1 MLLATLAVPADGLKF
16 LLLVLVGGRLLALG
30 RWSSRLGPTG
40 SGDAPGNTPTPDTAE
55 LPPSEES
62 NPKVWPPSA
71 EEVAASLPF
80 DPALGDL
87 RIRKFYFK
95 KADAIPG
102 PDDPEVFADELNI
115 ELYDPD
121 SGHAWWQSYFVATPQ
136 GLAKLSCCERSPGD
150 TCTHPRFWFFLA
162 TIWRKSGL
170 PLSVG
175 SGRKMSSSKARSR
188 PMRNLFNA
196 LTVRQR
202 YLVSKLQSPLPVPS
216 PPLRSCRAQPFPL
229 ALA

>member
-1 MLLATLAVPADGLKF
+1 MLLATLPVPLDGLKF
-16 LLLVLVGGRLLALG
+16 LFLVLVGGGLLALG

-40 SGDAPGNTPTPDTAE
+40 SRDAPGNTPTPDTAE
-55 LPPSEES
+55 LLPGEES
-62 NPKVWPPSA
+62 KPKIWPPSA

-80 DPALGDL
+80 DPALGNL

-136 GLAKLSCCERSPGD
+136 GLAKVLGE
-150 TCTHPRFWFFLA
+150 
-162 TIWRKSGL
+162 KSW
-170 PLSVG
+170 
-175 SGRKMSSSKARSR
+175 
-188 PMRNLFNA
+188 
-196 LTVRQR
+196 R
-202 YLVSKLQSPLPVPS
+202 YLHAPEILVFPRYNLEEIRRAVVSRISTENEIFQGKE
-216 PPLRSCRAQPFPL
+216 QPGEESL
-229 ALA
+229 

>member
-55 LPPSEES
+55 LLPSEES

-80 DPALGDL
+80 DPALGNL

-136 GLAKLSCCERSPGD
+136 GLAKLLRE
-150 TCTHPRFWFFLA
+150 
-162 TIWRKSGL
+162 KSW
-170 PLSVG
+170 
-175 SGRKMSSSKARSR
+175 
-188 PMRNLFNA
+188 
-196 LTVRQR
+196 R
-202 YLVSKLQSPLPVPS
+202 YLHAPEILVFPRYNLEEIRLAVVS
-216 PPLRSCRAQPFPL
+216 RIRAENEFFKGKEQADEESL
-229 ALA
+229 

>member
-1 MLLATLAVPADGLKF
+1 MLLATLAVPLDGLKF
-16 LLLVLVGGRLLALG
+16 LLLVLVGGGLLALG

-40 SGDAPGNTPTPDTAE
+40 PGDTPGNTPTPDSAE
-55 LPPSEES
+55 LLPGEES

-80 DPALGDL
+80 DPALGNL

-121 SGHAWWQSYFVATPQ
+121 TGHAWWQSYFVATPQ
-136 GLAKLSCCERSPGD
+136 GLARLLRE
-150 TCTHPRFWFFLA
+150 
-162 TIWRKSGL
+162 KSW
-170 PLSVG
+170 
-175 SGRKMSSSKARSR
+175 
-188 PMRNLFNA
+188 
-196 LTVRQR
+196 R
-202 YLVSKLQSPLPVPS
+202 YLHAPEIFVFPRYNLEEIRRAVVSRIMADHDYFKGKVQEEEESL
-216 PPLRSCRAQPFPL
+216 
-229 ALA
+229 